1 MPDEFCPDCGTP
13 RTALFRY
20 CRGCNLDFD
29 DLDARGELP
38 GGPFTPTPGAPRPR
52 PFEGSPDGIGS
63 PGTFGRRPSI
73 LRRLGAAATSSI
85 SGPAEASPY
94 DPPGVQDSIAT
105 EPPTPVRV
113 PRRPRTARQVR
124 NQRYAAIALTILVV
138 VGGVAALGMNA
149 SWDLRLSSGGASDPG
164 ASSGVQDATGQPDA
178 TPAPTDGSGSVAP
191 SPGVSGPRAPTG
203 PTVQGTVERV
213 IDGDTILV
221 RVGTQDW
228 RVRYIGMDTP
238 ESVKPGSPVQYMG
251 PEAAQAN
258 QRLVGGQAVTLE
270 QEVSDY
276 DQYGRRL
283 RDVWVHIDGGSL
295 VLAGYELV
303 REGYARIDTVPPDVK
318 YQAALLSA
326 QQDARAADRGLWG
339 NGVSTT
345 PSPGA
350 TVSPINL
357 PALLSIDPVV
367 VRAGNPTLFSGNAG
381 QYTWRT
387 VSFDQQSVMIRW
399 DLTSGTPSGCQL
411 DWRIVAVSGLP
422 ASSSVVVEGKTSVTD
437 QTTAST
443 PTSPDTLQITTT
455 CSNWKLTLT
464 GKSAL

>member
-52 PFEGSPDGIGS
+52 PFEGSPDSVGS
-63 PGTFGRRPSI
+63 PSAFGRRPSI
-73 LRRLGAAATSSI
+73 LRRLGAAATSST
-85 SGPAEASPY
+85 SGPVEADPY
-94 DPPGVQDSIAT
+94 DSAGANEVVET
-105 EPPTPVRV
+105 EQPIRVRTPRK
-113 PRRPRTARQVR
+113 PRTPRQVR
-124 NQRYAAIALTILVV
+124 NQRYVAIALTALVV

-149 SWDLRLSSGGASDPG
+149 SWDLRVLPGGVGDVGSNG
-164 ASSGVQDATGQPDA
+164 GVQGATGAPDA
-178 TPAPTDGSGSVAP
+178 TPGPSFSGSSVAP

-203 PTVQGTVERV
+203 PTVEGTVERV

-238 ESVKPGSPVQYMG
+238 ESVKPGSPVQYLG
-251 PEAAQAN
+251 PESAQAN
-258 QRLVGGQAVTLE
+258 QRLVGGQKVTLE

-318 YQAALLSA
+318 YQVALLA
-326 QQDARAADRGLWG
+326 AEQDARTADRGLWG
-339 NGVSTT
+339 SGVTAT
-345 PSPGA
+345 PSPGE

-367 VRAGNPTLFSGNAG
+367 VRAGTPTLFRGNAG

-387 VSFDQQSVMIRW
+387 VSFDQSSATIRW
-399 DLTSGTPSGCQL
+399 DLTSGTASGCQL
-411 DWRIVAVSGLP
+411 DWRIVAVSGSP
-422 ASSSVVVEGKTSVTD
+422 ASGSVLVQGKSSITD
-437 QTTAST
+437 QTTAAT